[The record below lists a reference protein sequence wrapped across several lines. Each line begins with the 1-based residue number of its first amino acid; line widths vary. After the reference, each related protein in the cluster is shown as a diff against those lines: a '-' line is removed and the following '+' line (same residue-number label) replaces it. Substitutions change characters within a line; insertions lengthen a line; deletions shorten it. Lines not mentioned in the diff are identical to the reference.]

1 MYPRAFASLVVV
13 GLLVMVGGLL
23 GGCSPK
29 AAQAPAPLVA
39 LGAVQPAQLTQMSPA
54 EKTGKIAPGFP
65 VQVPVPEGDLQR
77 GEAQGGAAWD
87 YVVVVPGDVNSVQ
100 RWYFDVYSGA
110 EWTLVSRTASMMNL
124 QKNRAESV
132 LKFEAVAGS
141 PAKTRV
147 TASVGIGTSVQ
158 TQ

>member
-1 MYPRAFASLVVV
+1 MHHRAYVSLILAA
-13 GLLVMVGGLL
+13 LLATAGLL

-29 AAQAPAPLVA
+29 AAQAPAVVPLDN
-39 LGAVQPAQLTQMSPA
+39 VQPAPLKQMSPA
-54 EKTGKIAPGFP
+54 EKTSKIAPGFP
-65 VQVPVPEGDLQR
+65 IQVPVPEGELLR

-87 YVVVVPGDVNSVQ
+87 YVIVVPGDVNSVQ
-100 RWYFDVYSGA
+100 RWYFEAYSGA
-110 EWTLVSRTASMMNL
+110 EWTVLSRTASVMNL